1 MNLFRLFFVCLSFF
15 SPPCLF
21 AYFAGNEAAS
31 VFVLS
36 KKEVG
41 QGLGLAE

>member
-1 MNLFRLFFVCLSFF
+1 MNLFRVFLYFFLF
-15 SPPCLF
+15 SPPFLY